1 MNYEL
6 ETDYCEPETCH
17 QLKTNEKCVVFF
29 FFYFFFFKDAVKPL
43 SKKRLLAHYRPGQ
56 FVAVESLHNQKQ
68 KLLFG

>member
-17 QLKTNEKCVVFF
+17 QLKTNEKCVLFF
-29 FFYFFFFKDAVKPL
+29 SSSFFEDAVKLL
-43 SKKRLLAHYRPGQ
+43 SEKRLVPNYCPGL
-56 FVAVESLHNQKQ
+56 FAAVESLQNQKQ